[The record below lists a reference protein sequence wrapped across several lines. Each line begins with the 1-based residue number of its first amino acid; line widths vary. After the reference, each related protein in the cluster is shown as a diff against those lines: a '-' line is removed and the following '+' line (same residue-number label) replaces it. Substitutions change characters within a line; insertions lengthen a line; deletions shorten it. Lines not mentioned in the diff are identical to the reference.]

1 MASGFVVSDYRSI
14 VRDLWDA
21 EELKINSSY
30 SSSLKTTIEKLCSER
45 CETFEKYFEEVREGV
60 ARVRANCSAR
70 KEQPYFRSIFLYLA
84 EELPDILKNEMPS
97 HYSDP
102 ILWQVLC
109 C

>member
-14 VRDLWDA
+14 VRDLWEA

-30 SSSLKTTIEKLCSER
+30 SSSLKATTEKLSSER
-45 CETFEKYFEEVREGV
+45 CETFEKYFEEVR
-60 ARVRANCSAR
+60 ANCNAR
-70 KEQPYFRSIFLYLA
+70 KEQPYFRSMFPYLA
-84 EELPDILKNEMPS
+84 EELPDILKKIPS

>member
-14 VRDLWDA
+14 VHDLWEA

-30 SSSLKTTIEKLCSER
+30 SSSLKATTEKLCSKR

-70 KEQPYFRSIFLYLA
+70 KEQPYFRSMFLYLA
-84 EELPDILKNEMPS
+84 EELPDILKKMPS